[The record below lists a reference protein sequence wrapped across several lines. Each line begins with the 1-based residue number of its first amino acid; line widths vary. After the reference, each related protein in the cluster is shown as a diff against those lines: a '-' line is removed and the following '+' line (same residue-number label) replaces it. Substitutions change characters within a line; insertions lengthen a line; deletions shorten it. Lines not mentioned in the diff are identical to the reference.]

1 MAMKAWVPAAGP
13 FAQLQREM
21 NRVFD
26 SVFGRHFQSVGR
38 IRSGYVYPPTNVRET
53 DDAYTVQCEVPGLEM
68 ADLEV
73 YVTGDQLTV
82 SGSRTSTVPEEEV
95 TLHRRE
101 RDAGRF
107 SRAVTLP
114 GPVDSSGTEATL
126 ADGILTVRIPK
137 TEEAKPK
144 RVEVHVGD

>member
-1 MAMKAWVPAAGP
+1 MAIRAWVPAAGP
-13 FAQLQREM
+13 FSQLQREM

-26 SVFGRHFQSVGR
+26 SVFGQHFGPVGR
-38 IRSGYVYPPTNVRET
+38 ALLGYVYPPVNVRET
-53 DDAYTVQCEVPGLEM
+53 GDHYLVECEVPGLEM
-68 ADLEV
+68 EDLEV

-82 SGSRTSTVPEEEV
+82 SGVRASTIPEENV

-107 SRAVTLP
+107 SRGIALP
-114 GPVDSSGTEATL
+114 GPVDGSRTAATL

-137 TEEAKPK
+137 TEETKPK
-144 RVEVHVGD
+144 RVEIQVAG